1 MAEKRYP
8 SLKGAMTRMKQE
20 MAKLEAMK
28 VDALAELGK
37 APAAAAK
44 KAKRAR
50 EVMQELEPTVRRWVD
65 NYMPEEDQVGKQAG
79 ILYVAAALELRDA
92 LGGSAL
98 SEQLVEKFKPTR
110 L

>member
-8 SLKGAMTRMKQE
+8 SLKGAMIRMKQE
-20 MAKLEAMK
+20 TAKLEAMK
-28 VDALAELGK
+28 VDALTELGK
-37 APAAAAK
+37 TPAAAAK
-44 KAKRAR
+44 KARRAR
-50 EVMQELEPTVRRWVD
+50 EVMQELEPAVRKWVD
-65 NYMPEEDQVGKQAG
+65 DCMPDGPGRDAG